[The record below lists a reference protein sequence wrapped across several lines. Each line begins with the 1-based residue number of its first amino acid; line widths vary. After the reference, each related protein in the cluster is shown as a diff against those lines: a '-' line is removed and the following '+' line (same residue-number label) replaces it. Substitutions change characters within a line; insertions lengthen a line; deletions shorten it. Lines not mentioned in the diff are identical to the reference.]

1 MSRLSIPSM
10 LNDAPPSRAPAPFIH
25 RRALMPPPTCV
36 LSSGL
41 SRGFNLTLVPFWSR
55 LTPTYTSNTYLLP
68 RSPPAPLVPPT
79 LPFLPLN
86 GGRTAEYG
94 VHVSPR
100 SHLSVLYRYQ
110 PGVDLEYPESGA
122 NAPVGHL
129 IPMDPAAKQLP
140 WVDFAYSRG
149 TPDGGCAKDDFFF
162 SDLLVDA
169 NGKPVPCKKRHTT
182 CQGVK
187 ACPFS
192 DTQALTGPAHCHTS
206 ATRQDIENRLTA
218 ARDARQR
225 LSTPQRDIFIKTA
238 AYITAVRTLG
248 CRRPLQ
254 QETRRTGEELL
265 QFEQEQS
272 QQEHFRRGYS
282 TPQTCQGRI
291 RYHEYPDPFDKDAGL
306 RAYLR
311 SVPPV
316 PEPRPSLI
324 TPTAH
329 TRRWLH
335 VDYIAAHFLS
345 NTDELQRIEQAAA
358 TQDLGP
364 LAFCNT
370 LRNFSAQTLHCP
382 VDHRVEGRLAQVELC
397 HLDCDVKFRI
407 LFPVDLQKCP
417 FVLVTSKGV
426 HRHPIPL
433 PEKTP
438 QALRNHLLGLLRTL
452 RQDLPDMT
460 PRRFLRHPALKV
472 FLINTF
478 PHLAMPTLS
487 ALHPSLANRAHLGAY
502 IALVREEHFPHG
514 TDWKGILH
522 LKRLQDDT
530 LAPHQHY
537 IRVILELDNAT
548 LPVHEE
554 DDDPPPAT
562 DNKTR
567 IIVCFKRIVGFD
579 EFEIAGM
586 DRDANTSIVFCRVY
600 LTRHTAAA
608 HQQIFQEINQIVH
621 HDTGRPL
628 YWRHIHGR
636 SPNDFRVGLILHW
649 GADQHRGQAKGLG
662 LHLADRASELP
673 LNTMDMHEPD
683 RSLHDLT
690 PYDHLRRVYRVC
702 RVHNFRNIQHSAADW
717 VRDKESCQFAFS
729 GICWERSFIPLPVW
743 EAGDPHTNLIETVH
757 RDVNR
762 EGVHCTLLGGL
773 LRGQDY
779 DELQRATLLE
789 FEQHG
794 IRPSYH
800 PLTPSRTPSKMLSVE
815 VDNGQAKK
823 VQSTAL
829 AVSTHN
835 SNMQKFDEKLAKLW
849 AASTNSKRSSM
860 LPIFRQAERRRR
872 SNANSEPPPT
882 PRAQCR
888 SNTTSKS
895 RLVWACA
902 PRAATESASLVI
914 RTLY

>member
-10 LNDAPPSRAPAPFIH
+10 LNDAPPSRAP
-25 RRALMPPPTCV
+25 RALHPPPHV
-36 LSSGL
+36 DASSDLRSLLGAV
-41 SRGFNLTLVPFWSR
+41 SRIQPHTAWSSVSPTSPSPSQVAAGSLGPSHSAVP
-55 LTPTYTSNTYLLP
+55 
-68 RSPPAPLVPPT
+68 
-79 LPFLPLN
+79 

-225 LSTPQRDIFIKTA
+225 LSTPSATFLSRQLR
-238 AYITAVRTLG
+238 
-248 CRRPLQ
+248 
-254 QETRRTGEELL
+254 EELL

-306 RAYLR
+306 RAYLSCEHYSR
-311 SVPPV
+311 
-316 PEPRPSLI
+316 R
-324 TPTAH
+324 TPDHWTDFSIQDGGYD
-329 TRRWLH
+329 

-370 LRNFSAQTLHCP
+370 LRNFSAQT
-382 VDHRVEGRLAQVELC
+382 
-397 HLDCDVKFRI
+397 
-407 LFPVDLQKCP
+407 P
-417 FVLVTSKGV
+417 FSVASTS
-426 HRHPIPL
+426 R
-433 PEKTP
+433 
-438 QALRNHLLGLLRTL
+438 
-452 RQDLPDMT
+452 
-460 PRRFLRHPALKV
+460 
-472 FLINTF
+472 
-478 PHLAMPTLS
+478 
-487 ALHPSLANRAHLGAY
+487 
-502 IALVREEHFPHG
+502 
-514 TDWKGILH
+514 
-522 LKRLQDDT
+522 
-530 LAPHQHY
+530 
-537 IRVILELDNAT
+537 
-548 LPVHEE
+548 
-554 DDDPPPAT
+554 
-562 DNKTR
+562 
-567 IIVCFKRIVGFD
+567 
-579 EFEIAGM
+579 
-586 DRDANTSIVFCRVY
+586 
-600 LTRHTAAA
+600 
-608 HQQIFQEINQIVH
+608 IFQEINQIVH

-702 RVHNFRNIQHSAADW
+702 RVHNFRNIQHCAVPAHVRRLMRSLACIKHPDWQGTIALILRDGGKAAADW

-729 GICWERSFIPLPVW
+729 GICWERSFIPLPIW

-779 DELQRATLLE
+779 DELQRATLLTVV
-789 FEQHG
+789 HAVNPVTNAIKNV
-794 IRPSYH
+794 IR
-800 PLTPSRTPSKMLSVE
+800 R
-815 VDNGQAKK
+815 DNGQAKK

-835 SNMQKFDEKLAKLW
+835 SNMQKFDEKLREALGRFDKLKALINAPHLQASGAQAEVERQLR
-849 AASTNSKRSSM
+849 AAS
-860 LPIFRQAERRRR
+860 
-872 SNANSEPPPT
+872 NAARTVSVKYDK
-882 PRAQCR
+882 QVQVGVG
-888 SNTTSKS
+888 
-895 RLVWACA
+895 L
-902 PRAATESASLVI
+902 RAAGCHGVCLPS
-914 RTLY
+914 Y

>member
-1 MSRLSIPSM
+1 CE
-10 LNDAPPSRAPAPFIH
+10 H
-25 RRALMPPPTCV
+25 
-36 LSSGL
+36 
-41 SRGFNLTLVPFWSR
+41 
-55 LTPTYTSNTYLLP
+55 
-68 RSPPAPLVPPT
+68 
-79 LPFLPLN
+79 
-86 GGRTAEYG
+86 
-94 VHVSPR
+94 
-100 SHLSVLYRYQ
+100 
-110 PGVDLEYPESGA
+110 
-122 NAPVGHL
+122 
-129 IPMDPAAKQLP
+129 
-140 WVDFAYSRG
+140 YSRR
-149 TPDGGCAKDDFFF
+149 TPDHWTDFSIQDGGYD
-162 SDLLVDA
+162 
-169 NGKPVPCKKRHTT
+169 
-182 CQGVK
+182 
-187 ACPFS
+187 
-192 DTQALTGPAHCHTS
+192 
-206 ATRQDIENRLTA
+206 
-218 ARDARQR
+218 
-225 LSTPQRDIFIKTA
+225 
-238 AYITAVRTLG
+238 
-248 CRRPLQ
+248 
-254 QETRRTGEELL
+254 
-265 QFEQEQS
+265 
-272 QQEHFRRGYS
+272 
-282 TPQTCQGRI
+282 
-291 RYHEYPDPFDKDAGL
+291 
-306 RAYLR
+306 
-311 SVPPV
+311 
-316 PEPRPSLI
+316 
-324 TPTAH
+324 
-329 TRRWLH
+329 
-335 VDYIAAHFLS
+335 VDYIAAHFLG

-537 IRVILELDNAT
+537 IRVILELDNAI

-567 IIVCFKRIVGFD
+567 IIVCMAPDSSARLHKAQYLESDIGFKRIVGFD

-636 SPNDFRVGLILHW
+636 SPNNFRVGLILHW

-690 PYDHLRRVYRVC
+690 PYDHLRRVYHVC
-702 RVHNFRNIQHSAADW
+702 RVHNFRNIQHCAVPAHVRRLMRSLACIKHPDWQGTIALILRDGGKAAADW

-729 GICWERSFIPLPVW
+729 SICWERSFIPLPVW

-800 PLTPSRTPSKMLSVE
+800 TVNPV
-815 VDNGQAKK
+815 
-823 VQSTAL
+823 
-829 AVSTHN
+829 
-835 SNMQKFDEKLAKLW
+835 
-849 AASTNSKRSSM
+849 TNAIK
-860 LPIFRQAERRRR
+860 
-872 SNANSEPPPT
+872 N
-882 PRAQCR
+882 
-888 SNTTSKS
+888 
-895 RLVWACA
+895 
-902 PRAATESASLVI
+902 VI
-914 RTLY
+914 RRGRWKPVFWPESSI